1 MVRSSVG
8 ERVLPCVRF
17 YLFPLKFSRSAHKQA
32 TGRKIFPRTTRNL
45 IHPVPPVHPP
55 LSPAAPLSCTALGA
69 RLATLVVCSVSS
81 RTNYPRPLH
90 PPTIVGRRSNERAKT
105 IRVSTPRLRSIGP
118 EPPLGQRAT
127 GAADRHP
134 RPRPAGARPRGA
146 DRRHRALARPE
157 PHDPLGSVA
166 TVSTAGNRRD
176 RR

>member
-1 MVRSSVG
+1 MALRRLSRTAIFPPPPTARERPALVSSTAIDTIG
-8 ERVLPCVRF
+8 DGHSRRN
-17 YLFPLKFSRSAHKQA
+17 PLTSRSP
-32 TGRKIFPRTTRNL
+32 GRGRLLLPPLLPRARR
-45 IHPVPPVHPP
+45 HPP
-55 LSPAAPLSCTALGA
+55 P
-69 RLATLVVCSVSS
+69 TLLVCSVSS

-157 PHDPLGSVA
+157 PDDPLGSVA